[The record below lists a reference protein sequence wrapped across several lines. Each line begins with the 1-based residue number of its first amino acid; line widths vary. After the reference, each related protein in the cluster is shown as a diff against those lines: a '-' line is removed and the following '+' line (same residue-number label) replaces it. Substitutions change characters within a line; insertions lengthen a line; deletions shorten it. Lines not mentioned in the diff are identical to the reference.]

1 MVEFASNNKVHT
13 VTKLSLFK
21 VNYGREPRI
30 DFDIRKK
37 GKHIKAKEFV
47 KEVKVA
53 LVKLQEE
60 IKKYGDINRKEVE
73 KYRVEDKV
81 LISPK
86 NFLIE
91 LMKRAMKKLIEKYI
105 GSYIVKKI
113 ISENVVELELL
124 VLLRVHLVVNVR
136 RIVKY

>member
-81 LISPK
+81 LISTK